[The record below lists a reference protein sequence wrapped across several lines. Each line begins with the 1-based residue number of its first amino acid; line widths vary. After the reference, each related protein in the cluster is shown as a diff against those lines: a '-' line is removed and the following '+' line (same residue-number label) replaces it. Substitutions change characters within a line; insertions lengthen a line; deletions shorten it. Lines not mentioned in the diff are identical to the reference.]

1 LIINGVK
8 TGTELL
14 MLKKTELKVGLFVV
28 ITSVLIIASVGYLAY
43 SKGLFTREYVFTL
56 SSKTGEDLSEGMPVL
71 FSGFKIGSVEKLE
84 LNDQGLLLI
93 KIRIPEPH
101 AQWIRSNST
110 FSLYKPLIGS
120 SRLIVT
126 TDNLD
131 SPTLSPNTIPEITI
145 INDINETI
153 KKVQPTLQKIDK
165 VVANIE
171 RITANLADPQGDVN
185 RILRNAEGLTANL
198 SKKDTL
204 IEMAT
209 GTPESAKSVDESL
222 KKIRD
227 ILVKTD
233 EQLYGDDGTLP
244 LIRKILKDII
254 VKLQKL
260 NTAVDNVV
268 KMSADASDSTKDLKL
283 LRAEIDSTVSSI
295 GTLVKDLDKIL
306 PSKKEPEIKLP

>member
-1 LIINGVK
+1 
-8 TGTELL
+8 
-14 MLKKTELKVGLFVV
+14 MLKKTEFKVGLFIV
-28 ITSVLIIASVGYLAY
+28 ITSVLIIAAVGYLAY
-43 SKGLFTREYVFTL
+43 SKGYFTRESIFTL
-56 SSKTGEDLSEGMPVL
+56 SSKTGEDISEGMPVL
-71 FSGFKIGSVEKLE
+71 FSGFKIGKVEKLE

-93 KIRIPEPH
+93 KIRIPETH

-126 TDNLD
+126 TDNLN

-171 RITANLADPQGDVN
+171 KITANLADPHGDVN
-185 RILRNAEGLTANL
+185 RILRNAEKVTANL
-198 SKKDTL
+198 SKKDTF

-209 GTPESAKSVDESL
+209 GNPESAKSVNESL

-233 EQLYGDDGTLP
+233 EQLYGDNGTLP
-244 LIRKILKDII
+244 LVRKILKDII
-254 VKLQKL
+254 MKLEKL
-260 NTAVDNVV
+260 NVALDNVV
-268 KMSADASDSTKDLKL
+268 KISADASDSTKDLKL
-283 LRAEIDSTVSSI
+283 LRTEIDTTVTSI
-295 GTLVKDLDKIL
+295 GKLVNDLDKIL